1 MRPLRRTERPPAH
14 DAVNIGPW
22 PRPGSRCQ
30 RRALFVCQD
39 RRLSGR
45 LACHQCLRAAGIE
58 AQHPVPDHRQAHAA
72 GSRGLAAGPAVGD
85 HRKGRKPPRLIR
97 ILAPARCATQ
107 VIARKVRSRLNS
119 RSRRKPPLFSMV
131 NHAQHRLA
139 NPLAE
144 PVSVS
149 RSIIPAPGLPP
160 TPMPLALQSI
170 SVVHPTA
177 CRPSDSVMSTR
188 LARTGEFGAAGI
200 VSRIVP
206 SEPAAAPV
214 PTGKKA
220 AASGI
225 SSTRPAS
232 GAKRGPFSHSWIT
245 LALNAY
251 RRATRATEIPA
262 VPAC

>member
-1 MRPLRRTERPPAH
+1 MRPLRRTDRPPAH

-131 NHAQHRLA
+131 NHAEHRLA
-139 NPLAE
+139 NPHRRACVSKPQYQTVREVATPEGVLHFKTDCLLLDAE
-144 PVSVS
+144 T
-149 RSIIPAPGLPP
+149 ILP
-160 TPMPLALQSI
+160 TK
-170 SVVHPTA
+170 
-177 CRPSDSVMSTR
+177 R
-188 LARTGEFGAAGI
+188 LA
-200 VSRIVP
+200 VSGCF
-206 SEPAAAPV
+206 E
-214 PTGKKA
+214 G
-220 AASGI
+220 
-225 SSTRPAS
+225 
-232 GAKRGPFSHSWIT
+232 
-245 LALNAY
+245 Y
-251 RRATRATEIPA
+251 RVLHTADG
-262 VPAC
+262 

>member
-45 LACHQCLRAAGIE
+45 LACHQCLRAAGID

-107 VIARKVRSRLNS
+107 VIAQKVRPRLNS

-139 NPLAE
+139 TPLAE

-149 RSIIPAPGLPP
+149 RSISQQYNSDVSNLPLFDKRLKRWGQIALCECRSVLYNPHSPPA
-160 TPMPLALQSI
+160 
-170 SVVHPTA
+170 
-177 CRPSDSVMSTR
+177 C
-188 LARTGEFGAAGI
+188 ARTD
-200 VSRIVP
+200 
-206 SEPAAAPV
+206 
-214 PTGKKA
+214 
-220 AASGI
+220 
-225 SSTRPAS
+225 
-232 GAKRGPFSHSWIT
+232 
-245 LALNAY
+245 
-251 RRATRATEIPA
+251 RRR
-262 VPAC
+262 